1 MDIDVLARALHVFGV
16 VLWIGGVGFV
26 TTVLLPAVRQTK
38 DPAERIAAFEAAEN
52 RFALQARVTTVI
64 VGLTGFYMVEV
75 YDLWDR
81 FSHIEYWWMHGMVI
95 IWVIFTVVLFI
106 AEPLFLHRWFLARAT
121 EKPDETFTLVQRLH
135 WVLLSV
141 SLIIVLAAVVGA
153 HGG

>member
-1 MDIDVLARALHVFGV
+1 MTLSSWNETLNKQAILD
-16 VLWIGGVGFV
+16 FV
-26 TTVLLPAVRQTK
+26 AMTSAEGSPDYLP
-38 DPAERIAAFEAAEN
+38 PAERIAAFEAAEN